1 MIGEKMEDGFVEV
14 AKQAMEP
21 PAKEL
26 GTQLASL
33 LNLIFTPLQ
42 MAQIYRDAWIEDY
55 KRRINSKYQKIPSEQ
70 IQEPPLNIIGPAIE
84 ASKYHIA
91 TEEMREMFAN
101 LVAHSCDKRMASAL
115 HPSFVTILTQI
126 SPVEA
131 NILSEFRPKK
141 EFKIG
146 VSFPTREN
154 GQNIPEPELSG
165 TGVFS
170 FPERVQPIANYYLA
184 NGNQRFLVQA
194 NVIQSDIATIEEVS
208 SAVTNLIRLGLIDVD
223 FHVQI
228 TKEAAYDYFSRND
241 LYQVLQKDIQPGNQV
256 FWRTI
261 RGNLIMGGEYKEIR
275 IERGIV
281 RLTQF
286 GYDFTKICMI
296 EKEVINEGDRN

>member
-1 MIGEKMEDGFVEV
+1 
-14 AKQAMEP
+14 MEP

-55 KRRINSKYQKIPSEQ
+55 KRRINLKYQEIPREQ
-70 IQEPPLNIIGPAIE
+70 IQEPPLNIIGTAIE

-101 LVAHSCDKRMASAL
+101 LVAHACAKRMASAL
-115 HPSFVTILTQI
+115 HPSFVTLLTQI

-131 NILSEFRPKK
+131 SILSGFRSKQ

-146 VSFPTREN
+146 MSVTIKEN
-154 GQNIPEPELSG
+154 DQSISDVKPELSG
-165 TGVFS
+165 TGIYS

-208 SAVTNLIRLGLIDVD
+208 SAVTNLIRLGLIEAD
-223 FHVQI
+223 FREQI
-228 TKEAAYDYFSRND
+228 AKEAAYDYFSGND
-241 LYQVLQKDIQPGNQV
+241 LYQVLQKDVQPGNQV
-256 FWRTI
+256 IWRTI
-261 RGNLIMGGEYKEIR
+261 RGNMIVGGEYKEIK
-275 IERGIV
+275 IERGVV

-286 GYDFTKICMI
+286 GYNFTKVCII
-296 EKEVINEGDRN
+296 EKEVVREEQDRR